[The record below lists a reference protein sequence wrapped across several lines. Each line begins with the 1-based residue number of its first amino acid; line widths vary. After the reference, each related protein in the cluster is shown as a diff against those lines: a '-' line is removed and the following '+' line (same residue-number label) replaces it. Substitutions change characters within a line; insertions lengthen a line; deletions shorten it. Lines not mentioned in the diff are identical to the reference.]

1 MAVLVKLG
9 GSVFPSNPF
18 SKQKNPN
25 SIEFLAQEAEIDSE
39 SKVLANPFEVF
50 TNQFEVFTNQSSII
64 LLAIS
69 TWNKNIADTQFLLF
83 PHVKIYLQTRKLL
96 I

>member
-18 SKQKNPN
+18 SKQKSPD

-39 SKVLANPFEVF
+39 SKVLANP
-50 TNQFEVFTNQSSII
+50 FEVFTNQSSII

-83 PHVKIYLQTRKLL
+83 PHVKIFLQTRKLL